1 MEEYFRASL
10 TPLITG
16 TKQEDERMIY
26 DNILQTIGNTPIV
39 RLNRMGPD
47 HVELYVKVESFNPMA
62 YVKDR
67 LAFAIINDAEQK
79 GTLKPGQTVTE
90 ATSGNTGIALAM
102 VCAAKGHPF
111 VAVMADSF
119 SVERRQIMRGLGAK
133 VILTPA
139 AERGSGMVKKAEE
152 LAEKYGWFLARQFEN
167 PANPEFHA
175 NTTAP
180 EILKDFAGKRLDY
193 WVTGYGTG
201 GTMSGAGRILKAA
214 RPDLT
219 VVATEPEAA
228 TLLAGNDWAP
238 HKIQGWTPDFIPKV
252 LDRDVYDQ
260 LLSVS
265 DDRAIEVSREL
276 AHKEGIFT
284 GISSGA
290 TLATALDVAESA
302 AAGSVILAMLP
313 DTGERYLSTPLFEGV
328 NEGSDDDWLASQ

>member
-1 MEEYFRASL
+1 
-10 TPLITG
+10 
-16 TKQEDERMIY
+16 MIY

-62 YVKDR
+62 SVKDR

-79 GTLKPGQTVTE
+79 GTLKPGQTVIE

-102 VCAAKGHPF
+102 VCAAKEHPF
-111 VAVMADSF
+111 VATMADSF
-119 SVERRQIMRGLGAK
+119 SIERRKIMRGLGAK

-152 LAEKYGWFLARQFEN
+152 LAEKYGWFLASQFEN

-276 AHKEGIFT
+276 AHEEGIFA

-302 AAGSVILAMLP
+302 AEGSVILAMLP

-328 NEGSDDDWLASQ
+328 NEGSDDDWLDSQ